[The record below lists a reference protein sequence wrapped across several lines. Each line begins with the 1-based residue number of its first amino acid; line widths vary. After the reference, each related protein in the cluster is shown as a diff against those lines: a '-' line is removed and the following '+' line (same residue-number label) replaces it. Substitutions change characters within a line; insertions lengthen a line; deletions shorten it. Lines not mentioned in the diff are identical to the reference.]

1 VNFLNLK
8 GANSYGQLACG
19 HTDDVIKPAV
29 HSNWKDD
36 VLCITG
42 GGGHTAMITDS
53 RELYT
58 CGWNNRGQLGLGDTI
73 NRIELHRVLIPP
85 VKHVSCGWNHTL
97 AITGNYTGHLLVF
110 GSNAFGQLGIG
121 RIGWQCTTPTSCE
134 VSPGSCVTD
143 VAAGLR
149 HSVAVLATKYGVYFF
164 ESYSQFLLNVSTYLS
179 HILKYRLLF
188 VVSFEGCRGKSIAV
202 GLHHT
207 VLLTDAGAV
216 YCWGSNQHGQC
227 GASLLQSVPVPMRVR
242 GPLNDACVREIHS
255 GWSHVVVATDQGRV
269 YTWGR
274 ADYGQLGGGDELQ
287 QNGHSAEPR
296 EVKCLR
302 GVKQLACGA
311 EHSIAI
317 SGDGQVRTW
326 GWNEHG
332 MCGTGDESNVLSPVL
347 VSAVQRSLVML
358 VGCGSGH
365 SFAVVKTRLMQD
377 FRDDEKN

>member
-1 VNFLNLK
+1 MHHWWWWSHRHDN
-8 GANSYGQLACG
+8 
-19 HTDDVIKPAV
+19 
-29 HSNWKDD
+29 
-36 VLCITG
+36 
-42 GGGHTAMITDS
+42 S

-97 AITGNYTGHLLVF
+97 AITDTGHLLVF

-149 HSVAVLATKYGVYFF
+149 HSVAVLADGSVWSWGDNKKGQLGCSRERSKKCIPFPV
-164 ESYSQFLLNVSTYLS
+164 Q
-179 HILKYRLLF
+179 
-188 VVSFEGCRGKSIAV
+188 VSFEGCRGKSIAV

-227 GASLLQSVPVPMRVR
+227 GASLLQVIQKNPTDISTNSDPTSNTESKEPAMKLKIESVPVPMRVR